1 MALLSSLIALLG
13 RFAGRL
19 VSATLGWATVLLF
32 GRVEA
37 GAQSVLTYVTL
48 VSLAWVA
55 ALVGVLVPDVGSMLI
70 AFVPLPEFIDERWA
84 RLGMLGLALL
94 LPAVIGVAIA
104 MVQDRSRPTGR
115 DLAVAIV
122 RGYPFTLLLAFLIA
136 FLAVVALTR
145 RLRSLSRRWE
155 DAHVPVIVKPG
166 RYDEVVSDLRD
177 VLDQAGLAVEMRD
190 APRTLTLP
198 PKLLDL
204 VAGRALGSMVP
215 DRLALLVGDA
225 LEILV
230 YPSDVAIAGIKEKV
244 AAARAAVAQ
253 RLTWSPAHLTVDAE
267 AQRMEDRIRAVARA
281 REAGANPAELLAQVR
296 QIDSDLATLAVP
308 FDEWETLYRQRL
320 QVERELTPRAPT
332 LALPKTDRPQPVSK
346 RSTAREVAAAV
357 GVMALF
363 AVDAVLLMTQGRR
376 TERDA
381 PRSRLPDLRLPRLP
395 F

>member
-1 MALLSSLIALLG
+1 MALLSSLIALMG

-32 GRVEA
+32 GRVEP
-37 GAQSVLTYVTL
+37 GAQSVLGYVTL

-55 ALVGVLVPDVGSMLI
+55 AVVGVLVPDVGSMLI

-94 LPAVIGVAIA
+94 LPAVISVAIA

-177 VLDQAGLAVEMRD
+177 VLDQAGLPVEMRD

-198 PKLLDL
+198 AKLLDL

-230 YPSDVAIAGIKEKV
+230 YPSDVAIAGTKEKV

-281 REAGANPAELLAQVR
+281 GEAGANPTELLAQLR
-296 QIDSDLATLAVP
+296 RIDSDLATLAVP

-320 QVERELTPRAPT
+320 QVERELTPEAPT
-332 LALPKTDRPQPVSK
+332 LVSSNLDARQRPSK

-363 AVDAVLLMTQGRR
+363 AADAVLLMTQGRR
-376 TERDA
+376 SGRDE
-381 PRSRLPDLRLPRLP
+381 PRSRLAGLRLPRLHP
-395 F
+395 